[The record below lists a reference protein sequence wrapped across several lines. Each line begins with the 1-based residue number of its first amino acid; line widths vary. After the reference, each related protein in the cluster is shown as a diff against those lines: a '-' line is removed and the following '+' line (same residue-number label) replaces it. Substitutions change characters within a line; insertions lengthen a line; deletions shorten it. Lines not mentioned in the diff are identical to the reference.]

1 MGNNSKCHYLSI
13 STFDMFYKM
22 VRVLKPLEDI
32 TAKVD
37 IVFDTVLELKDPN
50 IKISSGFW

>member
-1 MGNNSKCHYLSI
+1 
-13 STFDMFYKM
+13 MFYKM

-37 IVFDTVLELKDPN
+37 IVFLELKDPN
-50 IKISSGFW
+50 IRISGFW